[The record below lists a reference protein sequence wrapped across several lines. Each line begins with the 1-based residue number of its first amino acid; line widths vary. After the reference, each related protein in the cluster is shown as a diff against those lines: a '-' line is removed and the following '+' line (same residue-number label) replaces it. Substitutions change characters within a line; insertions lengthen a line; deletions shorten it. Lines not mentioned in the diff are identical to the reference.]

1 LSEEALVLKKSES
14 KRNEILQRKS
24 SSSIIL
30 QNRTNIRKKD
40 LGTGY
45 QEKRKVYR
53 FGNEIDNKMKKKSES
68 GLRWVILVLTCAV
81 MVGNYYC
88 YDIPASLHKQLQDY
102 LPRNTTSMPKYS
114 NFEVLFSLLYTVY
127 SVPNMVLPFFGGFL
141 VDRFGIRICFL
152 RFVFL
157 ILLGQG
163 IFTLGLVFKSWGI
176 MLLGRVLFGLG
187 GESLGVAN
195 GALLSEWFKGAYIF
209 VRSYVYVRVY
219 VRNCYFFIIELLFS
233 VMNFLFSLLFS
244 LLLIPLTLQP
254 SLPLH
259 ISFHYSL
266 PSLHPISSSHFSYA
280 GKELAFA
287 FGLNLSIS
295 RLGEKLCFLILTCN
309 FSFSFSFSF
318 FNFCFNIASFSR
330 KNYLNVNKQY
340 IHFI

>member
-1 LSEEALVLKKSES
+1 
-14 KRNEILQRKS
+14 
-24 SSSIIL
+24 
-30 QNRTNIRKKD
+30 
-40 LGTGY
+40 
-45 QEKRKVYR
+45 
-53 FGNEIDNKMKKKSES
+53 MKKKSES

-195 GALLSEWFKGAYIF
+195 GALLSEWFKGTYIC
-209 VRSYVYVRVY
+209 VRSYVYARVY
-219 VRNCYFFIIELLFS
+219 VLLSLFFELLFS
-233 VMNFLFSLLFS
+233 VMNFLFSLLHT
-244 LLLIPLTLQP
+244 LLLLQLTPQP
-254 SLPLH
+254 SLPLD
-259 ISFHYSL
+259 ISVHHSL
-266 PSLHPISSSHFSYA
+266 LFHFSPFRPLISPLQA
-280 GKELAFA
+280 KSSL
-287 FGLNLSIS
+287 LLS
-295 RLGEKLCFLILTCN
+295 
-309 FSFSFSFSF
+309 
-318 FNFCFNIASFSR
+318 A
-330 KNYLNVNKQY
+330 
-340 IHFI
+340 